1 MLSDFSIMTFS
12 HPESEFI
19 ERRGKPRLSCSYP
32 AALRGR
38 LPGGKRYEARAVLS
52 NLSASGMYLRT
63 KHVLRIGEQI
73 FMVVR
78 MATRPLGTETAL
90 QIAAIGVVVRVEAKV
105 DGTYGVALRLRRYR
119 FL

>member
-1 MLSDFSIMTFS
+1 
-12 HPESEFI
+12 
-19 ERRGKPRLSCSYP
+19 
-32 AALRGR
+32 
-38 LPGGKRYEARAVLS
+38 
-52 NLSASGMYLRT
+52 
-63 KHVLRIGEQI
+63 
-73 FMVVR
+73 